1 MVVGKFALGRPS
13 TYSFEWNCIYYIS
26 YWYCKRSRLLVDGVL
41 EKFVMSPCSLTDKTV
56 GYEPTARGSIP
67 FKGAKENKL

>member
-1 MVVGKFALGRPS
+1 
-13 TYSFEWNCIYYIS
+13 
-26 YWYCKRSRLLVDGVL
+26 
-41 EKFVMSPCSLTDKTV
+41 MSPCSLTDKTV